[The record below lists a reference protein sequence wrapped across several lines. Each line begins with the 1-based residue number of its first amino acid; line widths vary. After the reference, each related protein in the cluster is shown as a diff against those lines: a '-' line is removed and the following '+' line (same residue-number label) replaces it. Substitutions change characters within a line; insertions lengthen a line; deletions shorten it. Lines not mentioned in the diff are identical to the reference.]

1 MGGSVSEA
9 PNTLSAQYTYFD
21 VGTDKTTTLL
31 KSMSVNGLTDYHY
44 TYDALGNIQ
53 SVYDGSSTTTY
64 EYDAL
69 NQLTRVNDPVT
80 QQTHT
85 YEYQNGNILFDHL
98 YDYTEGEL
106 PANPKRS
113 EQFFYENSVW
123 GDMLTGTATVYYS
136 MYGRSAVQ
144 STDTVS
150 KELAPTANDTSY
162 ELAKRLLGENCVAK
176 EMPTSLL
183 KRNSA
188 NRMSAYSA
196 NTSVIQ
202 NRMDIVSDEIGNPV
216 DIGGTLLEWNGR
228 QLQKLILDENNFV
241 QYFYNTDGQR
251 VKKVLSLPDNGWEYT
266 YEYFY
271 NGSILAGQ
279 KLTKIED
286 GVEKVYTLAFM
297 YDNNGDAFGFTCNGE
312 TYYYVKNAQND
323 VVLIT
328 DADGQAVVLYQYD
341 AWGKITQCFD
351 GTEEE
356 ISLINPLFYRSYY
369 LDLEMEMYYLNSRY
383 YLPMFHRFL
392 NADGLIGANQD
403 IHAYNLFAYCSNNPI
418 NFCDPTGESI
428 LGALGAAL
436 GALAPWFIAV
446 VAIAVVGTIAITV
459 VSTPAINDG
468 IATGIGN
475 AIGAIEDTVSKVKD
489 RVKERAEAKE
499 ATTAIPRDKNP
510 KKPVVFPVNPLEFN
524 PAGLIPVVREGT
536 KNGSF
541 ISWMDPITNVEIFR
555 WDENPNYENGPHY
568 HAIGYP
574 QKHFEPGKSEVPYEL
589 AQIYFPR

>member
-1 MGGSVSEA
+1 
-9 PNTLSAQYTYFD
+9 
-21 VGTDKTTTLL
+21 
-31 KSMSVNGLTDYHY
+31 MSVNGLTDYQY

-53 SVYDGSSTTTY
+53 SVYDGSATTTY
-64 EYDAL
+64 AYDEL
-69 NQLTRVNDPVT
+69 NQLVRVNDPVT

-106 PANPKRS
+106 PLNPKRS

-123 GDMLTGTATVYYS
+123 GDILTGTATVYYS
-136 MYGRSAVQ
+136 MYGRSALQ

-150 KELAPTANDTSY
+150 KELAPTANDASY

-188 NRMSAYSA
+188 NQISAYSA
-196 NTSVIQ
+196 STSVISD
-202 NRMDIVSDEIGNPV
+202 RMYIESDEIGNPV
-216 DIGGTLLEWNGR
+216 NIDGTLLEWNGR

-251 VKKVLSLPDNGWEYT
+251 VKKILSLPDNGWEYT

-286 GVEKVYTLAFM
+286 GVEKDYTLAFM

-323 VVLIT
+323 VILIT
-328 DADGQAVVLYQYD
+328 DADGQALVLYQYD

-356 ISLINPLFYRSYY
+356 IGLINPLFCRSYY

-383 YLPMFHRFL
+383 YLPIYHRFL
-392 NADGLIGANQD
+392 NADDSD
-403 IHAYNLFAYCSNNPI
+403 IIDGGNDHALENNLFAYCLNNPVMFKDEDGEWVHLAVGAVVGAI
-418 NFCDPTGESI
+418 TSVVGAAIAGQRGWSLALSAVTGAVSGALAASGVGLIGQIVGGAAIGAAGNLIEQKAIKKSKKI
-428 LGALGAAL
+428 DAKSLLVDAAIGGISGALGGKGASKGNSKSAMKL
-436 GALAPWFIAV
+436 GKQFTKNVKNSIKYNKK
-446 VAIAVVGTIAITV
+446 TIGNSYRYYVKNMHTIGGKSIYA
-459 VSTPAINDG
+459 NLFK
-468 IATGIGN
+468 GIGKSSVSSTLAN
-475 AIGAIEDTVSKVKD
+475 IWKAI
-489 RVKERAEAKE
+489 
-499 ATTAIPRDKNP
+499 
-510 KKPVVFPVNPLEFN
+510 
-524 PAGLIPVVREGT
+524 
-536 KNGSF
+536 
-541 ISWMDPITNVEIFR
+541 
-555 WDENPNYENGPHY
+555 
-568 HAIGYP
+568 
-574 QKHFEPGKSEVPYEL
+574 
-589 AQIYFPR
+589 